1 MCSTEY
7 CCDGWIPTTFE
18 ESGRPAP
25 GSPVDR
31 CPECMVE
38 TRERKIK
45 ERFPSIQ
52 DLSTFKNEIANREK
66 IVDAASEFSWNSKK
80 YLFLVGIPGVGKT
93 HLALMVLLKEKRQI
107 AIISA
112 MELFRIF
119 SDMAAGYRQ
128 ETVDSFEM
136 YQKILD
142 SSMMLIDDL
151 NIETRTIVQQ
161 QYFQNFLDRYNGKI
175 IFTSNHPPDKLGF
188 NAAVQSRLGTD
199 SEERDSIRTALCLT
213 GKNYRGKK

>member
-18 ESGRPAP
+18 ESGRPVP

-31 CPECMVE
+31 CPECMIE
-38 TRERKIK
+38 LREKKIM
-45 ERFPSIQ
+45 ERFPEIQ
-52 DLSTFKNEIANREK
+52 DLSVFKNEIANREK
-66 IVDAASEFSWNSKK
+66 IVGAAFEFAWSSKK

-128 ETVDSFEM
+128 ENIDSFET

-151 NIETRTIVQQ
+151 NIENRTAVQQ

-213 GKNYRGKK
+213 GQNYRGKK

>member
-1 MCSTEY
+1 MCGVDF
-7 CCDGWIPTTFE
+7 CCDGWIPTSFE
-18 ESGRPAP
+18 ENGRPAP

-31 CPECMVE
+31 CPECMIE
-38 TRERKIK
+38 LRKKKIR
-45 ERFPSIQ
+45 ERFPAIQ
-52 DLSTFKNEIANREK
+52 DLSIFKNESVDKEK
-66 IVDAASEFSWNSKK
+66 IDAAFEFSLNSKK
-80 YLFLVGIPGVGKT
+80 YLFLVGISGVGKT
-93 HLALMVLLKEKRQI
+93 HLALMVLLKEKKPV

-119 SDMAAGYRQ
+119 SDLAAGFRQ
-128 ETVDSFEM
+128 ENADSFET
-136 YQKILD
+136 YQKILE

-151 NIETRTIVQQ
+151 NIENRTIVQQ

-175 IFTSNHPPDKLGF
+175 IFTSNHPPDRLGF

-199 SEERDSIRTALCLT
+199 SEERDNIRTALCLT